1 MNPSIKEISVQELK
15 QWIDSNK
22 DFQLVDVRE
31 VEEVQAANLGGL
43 HIPIGQVM
51 MRQSEIE
58 TDKPV
63 AFLCRSGRRSELAVL
78 QLQQFGFSDLY
89 NITGGI
95 MAYSQLVDTTL
106 KPI

>member
-1 MNPSIKEISVQELK
+1 
-15 QWIDSNK
+15 
-22 DFQLVDVRE
+22 
-31 VEEVQAANLGGL
+31 
-43 HIPIGQVM
+43 M

-89 NITGGI
+89 NVTGGI
-95 MAYSQLVDTTL
+95 IAYSQLVDKTL

>member
-43 HIPIGQVM
+43 HIPRAG
-51 MRQSEIE
+51 
-58 TDKPV
+58 DD
-63 AFLCRSGRRSELAVL
+63 A
-78 QLQQFGFSDLY
+78 
-89 NITGGI
+89 
-95 MAYSQLVDTTL
+95 
-106 KPI
+106 PIRD